1 MRADEWHNQFHMQR
15 VVHPGDMVQRFQR
28 GEVMLQGWVLKIGQ
42 CPATI
47 ARKASGDLAWDC
59 SFIPTPFLYR

>member
-1 MRADEWHNQFHMQR
+1 MPDEWHNQFHMQR

-42 CPATI
+42 CP
-47 ARKASGDLAWDC
+47 GDHCAQGFW
-59 SFIPTPFLYR
+59 